1 MSKGFYKPISVF
13 TGLNDGDFVSVA
25 GLVLVRQR
33 PSTAKGVLFI
43 TIEDDTGVANL
54 VIWSRQFERFKRAV
68 MNAKLLGVTGK
79 LQREGEVVHLIVQ
92 HLQDLTF
99 YLSELREQKQCQ
111 PVTSSNFIN
120 NAKIQMSK
128 NTVQSAKNKKSD
140 GKIARVNFNSRDF
153 H

>member
-1 MSKGFYKPISVF
+1 MEF
-13 TGLNDGDFVSVA
+13 NDGECVSVV

-33 PSTAKGVLFI
+33 PSTAKGIIFI

-79 LQREGEVVHLIVQ
+79 LQREGEVIHLIAEN
-92 HLQDLTF
+92 LQDLTF
-99 YLSELREQKQCQ
+99 YLSELPEQNQYQVERNKNTIKSKQTCA
-111 PVTSSNFIN
+111 SI
-120 NAKIQMSK
+120 
-128 NTVQSAKNKKSD
+128 NTVQSLTNITSKEKR
-140 GKIARVNFNSRDF
+140 ARVNFNSRDF